1 MLVQISREAFKTKPA
16 TATGK
21 LSLTG
26 EYVVL
31 VSDGTGVSV
40 SGKVK
45 KHPHCLALK
54 EKLEETFYKGKPL
67 PAFGFILRTNTAEA
81 DGEAVLAEAKKLAEQ
96 FQEITGQAKYLKAF
110 TKMYEPLPPVVEWLK
125 NLRISD
131 LDEIVTDDRGIYE
144 LAGQYAAEAVKE
156 KLRLYED
163 ELLPLYKL
171 YSLETI
177 LSRTLNKKVWLKSG
191 GYLVIEQTE
200 ALTAVDVNS
209 GKMVKKKDSFLK
221 TNLEAAEE
229 LVRQIGLRNLSG
241 MIIVDFIN
249 LKEKAEEEQL
259 VSALKKYIQ
268 QENTGIVYVDMT
280 RLGLVE
286 LTRKKNGKTLRE
298 LFADGRKEEV

>member
-1 MLVQISREAFKTKPA
+1 
-16 TATGK
+16 
-21 LSLTG
+21 
-26 EYVVL
+26 
-31 VSDGTGVSV
+31 
-40 SGKVK
+40 
-45 KHPHCLALK
+45 
-54 EKLEETFYKGKPL
+54 
-67 PAFGFILRTNTAEA
+67 
-81 DGEAVLAEAKKLAEQ
+81 
-96 FQEITGQAKYLKAF
+96 
-110 TKMYEPLPPVVEWLK
+110 MYEPLPPVVEWLK

-131 LDEIVTDDRGIYE
+131 LDEIVTDDREIYE

-249 LKEKAEEEQL
+249 LQEKAEEEQL

-298 LFADGRKEEV
+298 LFADGRKEEE

>member
-1 MLVQISREAFKTKPA
+1 MLDTE
-16 TATGK
+16 
-21 LSLTG
+21 
-26 EYVVL
+26 
-31 VSDGTGVSV
+31 
-40 SGKVK
+40 
-45 KHPHCLALK
+45 ALK
-54 EKLEETFYKGKPL
+54 QSSVHF
-67 PAFGFILRTNTAEA
+67 TAQMQRI
-81 DGEAVLAEAKKLAEQ
+81 EQ
-96 FQEITGQAKYLKAF
+96 E
-110 TKMYEPLPPVVEWLK
+110 
-125 NLRISD
+125 
-131 LDEIVTDDRGIYE
+131 IYE

-298 LFADGRKEEV
+298 EE